1 MRIIRDLHEL
11 GPLLR
16 PSVVTVGNFDGVHL
30 AHQRL
35 LRSVVETARQTSQTD
50 QTGQMGTVGAV
61 AAAMT
66 FEPHP
71 ARLLAP
77 ERAPKLLTPLERKVQ
92 LIEEQGIELLVVVP
106 FTREFSCLSPL
117 EFARQVL
124 AEKLRAAVVVVG
136 PNFRFGHGHAGDVA
150 LLAELGREQE
160 FRTEVLPAVEV
171 RGERVSSSRIRELL
185 SEGRVGAAGRLLGR
199 PFAVCGSIVRG
210 IGVGS
215 KQTVPTLNLAP
226 YEEQLPKRGVYVTHT
241 KVGRETYESVT
252 NVGHKPTFGEHR
264 LTVESFLLNFSGEIN
279 AAAMEVEF
287 LHRLRDEMKFPSPAA
302 LKTQIQKDA
311 RRSVKFFRLL
321 KLFRQRQTQRFAPA
335 GGSD

>member
-11 GPLLR
+11 EPLRR

-35 LRSVVETARQTSQTD
+35 LQSVVETGRQT
-50 QTGQMGTVGAV
+50 GAV
-61 AAAMT
+61 AAAVT

-71 ARLLAP
+71 SRVLAP
-77 ERAPKLLTPLERKVQ
+77 ERAPKLLTPLERKVR
-92 LIEEQGIELLVVVP
+92 LIEQQGIDLLVVLP
-106 FTREFSCLSPL
+106 FTRDFSRLSPL
-117 EFARQVL
+117 EFVRQVL
-124 AEKLRAAVVVVG
+124 AEKLRAAAVVVG
-136 PNFRFGHGHAGDVA
+136 PNFRFGHGQAGDVA
-150 LLAELGREQE
+150 LLTELGREHG
-160 FRTEVLPAVEV
+160 FRTEVLPVVEV

-185 SEGRVGAAGRLLGR
+185 SEGRASAAGRLLGR
-199 PFAVCGSIVRG
+199 PFAVYGPVVRG
-210 IGVGS
+210 IGVGR

-226 YEEQLPKRGVYVTHT
+226 YEEQLPKRGVYVTQT

-264 LTVESFLLNFSGEIN
+264 LTVESFLLNFSGEIKET
-279 AAAMEVEF
+279 AMEVEF

-302 LKTQIQKDA
+302 LKTQIEQDA

-321 KLFRQRQTQRFAPA
+321 KLFRQRGSVFAL
-335 GGSD
+335 

>member
-11 GPLLR
+11 EPLRR

-35 LRSVVETARQTSQTD
+35 LRSVVETARQTG
-50 QTGQMGTVGAV
+50 QTGTTGAV
-61 AAAMT
+61 AAAVT

-71 ARLLAP
+71 ARVLAP
-77 ERAPKLLTPLERKVQ
+77 ERAPKLLTPLERKAR
-92 LIEEQGIELLVVVP
+92 LIEEQGIGLLVILP

-117 EFARQVL
+117 EFVSQVIT
-124 AEKLRAAVVVVG
+124 EKLRAAVVEVG
-136 PNFRFGHGHAGDVA
+136 PNFRFGHGQAGDVA
-150 LLAELGREQE
+150 LLTELGREQG

-171 RGERVSSSRIRELL
+171 QGERVSSSRIRDLL

-199 PFAVCGSIVRG
+199 PFAVYGSIVQG
-210 IGVGS
+210 IGVGR

-226 YEEQLPKRGVYVTHT
+226 YEEQLPKRGVYVTQT
-241 KVGRETYESVT
+241 KVGRDTYESVT

-264 LTVESFLLNFSGEIN
+264 LTVESFLLSFSGEIN
-279 AAAMEVEF
+279 EAAMEVEF

-311 RRSVKFFRLL
+311 RRSVRFFRLL

-335 GGSD
+335 RGN

>member
-1 MRIIRDLHEL
+1 MRITRDLREL
-11 GPLLR
+11 EPLPR

-35 LRSVVETARQTSQTD
+35 LQNVVETGRQP
-50 QTGQMGTVGAV
+50 GAV
-61 AAAMT
+61 AAAVT

-71 ARLLAP
+71 ARVLAP

-92 LIEEQGIELLVVVP
+92 LIEEQGIDLLVVVP
-106 FTREFSCLSPL
+106 FAREFSCLSPL
-117 EFARQVL
+117 EFARQIL
-124 AEKLRAAVVVVG
+124 AEKLRATVVEVG
-136 PNFRFGHGHAGDVA
+136 PNFRFGHGQAGDVA
-150 LLAELGREQE
+150 LLTELGREHG

-171 RGERVSSSRIRELL
+171 RGERVSSSRVRELL

-199 PFAVCGSIVRG
+199 PFAVCGAVVPG
-210 IGVGS
+210 IGVGR

-252 NVGHKPTFGEHR
+252 NVGYKPTFGEHR
-264 LTVESFLLNFSGEIN
+264 LTVESFLLNFSGEVDE
-279 AAAMEVEF
+279 AAMEVEF

-302 LKTQIQKDA
+302 LKTQIEKDA
-311 RRSVKFFRLL
+311 RQSVKFFRLL
-321 KLFRQRQTQRFAPA
+321 KLFRQRGSVFAL
-335 GGSD
+335 

>member
-1 MRIIRDLHEL
+1 MRIIRDLREL
-11 GPLLR
+11 DALPR

-35 LRSVVETARQTSQTD
+35 LQSVVETAQQT
-50 QTGQMGTVGAV
+50 GAV
-61 AAAMT
+61 AAAVT

-71 ARLLAP
+71 ARVLAP
-77 ERAPKLLTPLERKVQ
+77 ERAPKLLTPLERKAQ
-92 LIEEQGIELLVVVP
+92 LIEQQGIELLVVLP

-117 EFARQVL
+117 EFARQVI
-124 AEKLRAAVVVVG
+124 AEKLRAAAVVVG
-136 PNFRFGHGHAGDVA
+136 PNFRFGHGQAGDVA
-150 LLAELGREQE
+150 LLRELGREHG
-160 FRTEVLPAVEV
+160 FRTEVLPVVEV
-171 RGERVSSSRIRELL
+171 RGERVSSSRVRELL
-185 SEGRVGAAGRLLGR
+185 SEGRPSAAGRLLGR
-199 PFAVCGSIVRG
+199 PFAVYGAVVQG

-226 YEEQLPKRGVYVTHT
+226 YEEQLPKRGVYVTQT
-241 KVGRETYESVT
+241 KVGRDTYESVT

-264 LTVESFLLNFSGEIN
+264 LTVESFLLSFSGEIN
-279 AAAMEVEF
+279 EAAMEVEF

-311 RRSVKFFRLL
+311 RRSVRFFRLL

-335 GGSD
+335 GGRD